1 MSKLLMVV
9 ALAIFNT
16 LWPAFAAFDPNR
28 IVSAVDYVAQDIQL
42 PREAWPA
49 AL

>member
-1 MSKLLMVV
+1 MSKLLMVA
-9 ALAIFNT
+9 ALAIFTT
-16 LWPAFAAFDPNR
+16 LWPAFAVFDPNR

>member
-1 MSKLLMVV
+1 MSKLLMVA